1 MSADE
6 LAALLTRLGVQGVR
20 QRGSN
25 IQANCMYHSESRP
38 SWGISTSPP
47 HLHGCFACGK
57 RGNLVTLLQHLGQSR
72 AEAMRLADD
81 MPAEFGL
88 KKFGPKK
95 HSAPTID
102 YTELFTRP
110 LTRPALLYLLNRG
123 LSKATITAA
132 RLGFDPQMQ
141 RVLFPWYLNGT
152 LTGVTGRTISPTEKV
167 KTLPLFGTK
176 KGQSAYLPAGKI
188 SPEPLFVVEGEID
201 ALKIFDAGI
210 PNVMAL
216 GFGSGFTP
224 VQKSLVLNS
233 GTALV
238 VAFTDHDPT
247 GFTLGARIKAELAG
261 LVTALF
267 YDYADFNLRPDEKLD
282 PGAIERDKLKSLCA
296 RLTATA
302 YSLARIK
309 Y

>member
-1 MSADE
+1 M
-6 LAALLTRLGVQGVR
+6 
-20 QRGSN
+20 
-25 IQANCMYHSESRP
+25 
-38 SWGISTSPP
+38 
-47 HLHGCFACGK
+47 
-57 RGNLVTLLQHLGQSR
+57 LLQHLGQSR

-88 KKFGPKK
+88 KKFGPQKQ
-95 HSAPTID
+95 SGPTID

-132 RLGFDPQMQ
+132 RLGFDPVMQ

-201 ALKIFDAGI
+201 ALKIFDAGF

-224 VQKSLVLNS
+224 AQKSLVLNS
-233 GTALV
+233 GVTQV
-238 VAFTDHDPT
+238 IAFTDHDPT
-247 GFTLGARIKAELAG
+247 GFTLGARIVGELAG
-261 LVTALF
+261 LLPVQH
-267 YDYADFNLRPDEKLD
+267 YDYADFSLARDEKLD
-282 PGAIERDKLKSLCA
+282 PGAMERFQLQRVCS
-296 RLTATA
+296 RLTRQKFRLAT
-302 YSLARIK
+302 IK